1 MFFSQNHGLFSFEIA
16 NVCFLYL
23 FRIFLPMKCKNI
35 KILLV
40 NTFPYMDVYVV
51 VHIYRYRDKYV
62 SKIISIIFKT
72 NSVVSEGG
80 GGGRGGH
87 RGG

>member
-1 MFFSQNHGLFSFEIA
+1 
-16 NVCFLYL
+16 
-23 FRIFLPMKCKNI
+23 
-35 KILLV
+35 
-40 NTFPYMDVYVV
+40 MDVYVV

-72 NSVVSEGG
+72 NSVASEGG